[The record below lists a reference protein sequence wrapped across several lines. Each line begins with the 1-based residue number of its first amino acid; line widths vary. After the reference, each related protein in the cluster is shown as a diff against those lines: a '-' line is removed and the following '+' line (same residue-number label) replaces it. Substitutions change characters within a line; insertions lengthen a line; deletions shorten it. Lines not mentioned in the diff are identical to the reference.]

1 MKVKKKEFK
10 KMTDEEML
18 SIANDINMQLSNLS
32 KFGKFYD
39 DLVNEYLY
47 LIKVRESLKEDI
59 LLKGIRYQF
68 TNGNGKKQT
77 RPNESVTN
85 LIKVEQIMLKIIND
99 LEINQSLVKPPSN
112 ENNKNESGDV
122 EDDLL

>member
-1 MKVKKKEFK
+1 MKVKKSEIK
-10 KMTDEEML
+10 KMTEEEMK
-18 SIANDINMQLSNLS
+18 SIADDINMQLNNLS

-68 TNGNGKKQT
+68 TNGNGKRQT

-99 LEINQSLVKPPSN
+99 LEINQALIKPSSPEKDS
-112 ENNKNESGDV
+112 NESGDA